1 LTGSG
6 LSDLS
11 DESDWS
17 ELVQVRSGLAD
28 VRESAPI
35 SADNLSPV
43 RNTGYTTGVEEAVRK
58 GLGHAGTRGIL

>member
-11 DESDWS
+11 DEPDWS
-17 ELVQVRSGLAD
+17 ELVHVRSGLAD
-28 VRESAPI
+28 VRESAPN
-35 SADNLSPV
+35 SADILSPV

-58 GLGHAGTRGIL
+58 GLGHAWH